1 MKKLFFTLC
10 SLLFAFSLFAQEA
23 TEKRAITAAE
33 YDAVKK
39 VVVKNPEKET
49 YVKADKFILD
59 ASQPPFVF
67 KFSDGNERRVYLYKL
82 FETEKMA
89 ELGMVAIFTTA
100 KEGKKVVVPIP
111 SPAAPGEVWGKYI
124 DDLKYG
130 ERDHNGL
137 ASCIAFALTKSGV
150 GGAPVVAGKEG
161 DKYEYCFP
169 AEARVTM
176 ADGSNKTIS
185 TLKAGEKIRSFNAQ
199 TRQSERATVQAVQI
213 HEAQTFD
220 LTRLTLIDP
229 TERVSASLGR
239 LTAHPISLEATDNH
253 PVLTTTGRKAVGT
266 VRVGEKMYF
275 SETGQLKV
283 YEVFTAQSAV
293 RQVGRVYNLVTDRET
308 YLVNGILVFQK

>member
-10 SLLFAFSLFAQEA
+10 PLLFAFGLSAQEA
-23 TEKRAITAAE
+23 SEKRAITADE

-89 ELGMVAIFTTA
+89 ELGMVAIFTTV
-100 KEGKKVVVPIP
+100 KDGKKVVVPIP

-130 ERDHNGL
+130 ERDNNGL
-137 ASCIAFALTKSGV
+137 APCIAFALTKSGV
-150 GGAPVVAGKEG
+150 GGAPVTAAKEG

-169 AEARVTM
+169 AESQVTL
-176 ADGSNKTIS
+176 ADGSAKAIS
-185 TLKAGEKIRSFNAQ
+185 TLKAGEKVLSFNAQ
-199 TRQSERATVQAVQI
+199 TQQSEVATIRAVQI
-213 HEAQTFD
+213 HENQTFA

-229 TERVSASLGR
+229 AERISASING
-239 LTAHPISLEATDNH
+239 LTTRPIRLEATANH
-253 PVLTTTGRKAVGT
+253 PVLTATGRKAIGN
-266 VRVGEKMYF
+266 VRVGEKMYL
-275 SETGQLKV
+275 SENERLKV
-283 YEVFTAQSAV
+283 YEVFTAQQAV
-293 RQVGRVYNLVTDRET
+293 RQVGHVYNLVTDRET
-308 YLVNGILVFQK
+308 YLVNGILVFRK